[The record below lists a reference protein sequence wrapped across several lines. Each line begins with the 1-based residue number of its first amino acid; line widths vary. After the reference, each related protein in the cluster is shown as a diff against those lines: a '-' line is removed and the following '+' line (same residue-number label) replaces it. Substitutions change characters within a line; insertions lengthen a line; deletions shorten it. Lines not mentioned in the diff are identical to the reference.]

1 MKVQRMDMT
10 DCSDTNI
17 HEEMINGWPLTDQ
30 NNFCNQDDVSNF
42 TIMGGSRLISTEWN
56 LNFGTGVDGLV
67 VPTIICER
75 SQDLSRYSCTA
86 PTGTMTLA
94 PVSDGDPN

>member
-30 NNFCNQDDVSNF
+30 NHFCNQDDVFNF
-42 TIMGGSRLISTEWN
+42 TTYYERDPNNFYGGESKLWDWGG
-56 LNFGTGVDGLV
+56 GTGGANN
-67 VPTIICER
+67 
-75 SQDLSRYSCTA
+75 DL
-86 PTGTMTLA
+86 
-94 PVSDGDPN
+94 